1 MMLALARVER
11 NIKNAVCNTDCEIK
25 TNYIKEHRL

>member
-1 MMLALARVER
+1 MLARVEVER

-25 TNYIKEHRL
+25 INYRKRDEL